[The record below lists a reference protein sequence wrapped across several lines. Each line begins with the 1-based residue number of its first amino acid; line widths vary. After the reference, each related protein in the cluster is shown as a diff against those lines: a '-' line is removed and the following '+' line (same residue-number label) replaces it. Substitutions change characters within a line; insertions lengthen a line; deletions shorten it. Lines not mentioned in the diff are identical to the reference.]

1 MSNEEL
7 SEAQNQLLATYGG
20 TNIETLCRE
29 MTAIYGGTNIE
40 TISRE
45 LSAIDDLEVD
55 PDFRPRALWG
65 LPWWTMKIPKAIKY
79 RPLLEK
85 AWDEGHEAASTRVPE
100 RVWHDTAS
108 PRTPNPYR
116 QEPGA

>member
-7 SEAQNQLLATYGG
+7 SEVQNQLLAT
-20 TNIETLCRE
+20 
-29 MTAIYGGTNIE
+29 YGGTNIE

-55 PDFRPRALWG
+55 PDFRPRALGG

-85 AWDEGHEAASTRVPE
+85 AWEEGKRAGLRQSDWEHG
-100 RVWHDTAS
+100 DTAT
-108 PRTPNPYR
+108 RYVAVNPYR
-116 QEPGA
+116 KEPEA

>member
-29 MTAIYGGTNIE
+29 LT
-40 TISRE
+40 
-45 LSAIDDLEVD
+45 AIDD
-55 PDFRPRALWG
+55 PDVHPDRRPRGLYG

-79 RPLLEK
+79 LPLLEK
-85 AWDEGHEAASTRVPE
+85 AWEEGHEAAAMRVPE
-100 RVWHDTAS
+100 GVWHDTAS
-108 PRTPNPYR
+108 PRTPNPY
-116 QEPGA
+116 QKEQDK